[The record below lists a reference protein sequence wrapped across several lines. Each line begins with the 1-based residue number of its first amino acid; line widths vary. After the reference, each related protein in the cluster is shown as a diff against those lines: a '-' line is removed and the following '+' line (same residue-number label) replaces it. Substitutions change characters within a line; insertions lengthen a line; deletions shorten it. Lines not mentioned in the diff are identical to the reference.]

1 MAAKWQTL
9 PYCQLTEIFRRT
21 APCDRDRFVS
31 ERSEQA
37 FPKRRCARRQGHH
50 VAQFYGHDRTLSV
63 ILLHNPIVN
72 PPPHHRRGVD
82 IAPDLRDFGGT
93 IVTRTEV
100 PAGHGLD
107 IVHENSIEVE
117 FATQYRGNLIQGLTI
132 STTGWCEPT
141 NEKRPNPEQDQ
152 NHEAD
157 G

>member
-1 MAAKWQTL
+1 MANLAL
-9 PYCQLTEIFRRT
+9 LSVDGNFSSHRT
-21 APCDRDRFVS
+21 IRPKPLFS
-31 ERSEQA
+31 EGSEQA
-37 FPKRRCARRQGHH
+37 FPKRWCARRQGHH
-50 VAQFYGHDRTLSV
+50 VAQLNGHNGTLSV

-93 IVTRTEV
+93 IVARTEV

-107 IVHENSIEVE
+107 IVHENSTKVE
-117 FATQYRGNLIQGLTI
+117 FATQYRGHLIQGLTI
-132 STTGWCEPT
+132 STTGRSEPT
-141 NEKRPNPEQDQ
+141 NEKRSNPEQDQ